1 MVTRQFPKWVRDMT
15 FDELMH
21 WTVALVAAVLG
32 YAIRELWTATQKL
45 RQELSDLEGQLPLLY
60 VQKDD
65 YKEDIGRIMDQ
76 LDRIYKKLE
85 KKVDR

>member
-15 FDELMH
+15 FDKLMD

-32 YAIRELWTATQKL
+32 YAIRELWSATQKL

-65 YKEDIGRIMDQ
+65 YKADIGRIMDQ
-76 LDRIYKKLE
+76 LDRIYNKLE

>member
-1 MVTRQFPKWVRDMT
+1 MT

-32 YAIRELWTATQKL
+32 YAIRELWSATQKL

>member
-1 MVTRQFPKWVRDMT
+1 MT

-21 WTVALVAAVLG
+21 WTVALVSAVLG
-32 YAIRELWTATQKL
+32 YAIRELWSATQKL
-45 RQELSDLEGQLPLLY
+45 RQDLSDLEVQLPLLY

-65 YKEDIGRIMDQ
+65 YKADIGRIMDQ
-76 LDRIYKKLE
+76 LDRIYNKLD

>member
-1 MVTRQFPKWVRDMT
+1 MT
-15 FDELMH
+15 FDKLMD

>member
-1 MVTRQFPKWVRDMT
+1 MT

-21 WTVALVAAVLG
+21 WTVALVSAVLG
-32 YAIRELWTATQKL
+32 YAIRELWSATQKL
-45 RQELSDLEGQLPLLY
+45 RQDLSDLEGQLPLMY

-65 YKEDIGRIMDQ
+65 YKADIGRIMDQ
-76 LDRIYKKLE
+76 LDRIYNKLE

>member
-1 MVTRQFPKWVRDMT
+1 MT

-21 WTVALVAAVLG
+21 WTVALVSAVLG
-32 YAIRELWTATQKL
+32 YAIRELWSATQKL
-45 RQELSDLEGQLPLLY
+45 RQDLSDLEGQLPLLY

-65 YKEDIGRIMDQ
+65 YKADIGRIMDQ
-76 LDRIYKKLE
+76 LDRIYNKLE

>member
-1 MVTRQFPKWVRDMT
+1 MT
-15 FDELMH
+15 FDKLMD

-32 YAIRELWTATQKL
+32 YAIRELWSATQKL

-65 YKEDIGRIMDQ
+65 YKADIGRIMDQ
-76 LDRIYKKLE
+76 LDRIYNKLD

>member
-1 MVTRQFPKWVRDMT
+1 MT

-21 WTVALVAAVLG
+21 WTVALVSAVLG
-32 YAIRELWTATQKL
+32 YAIRELWSATQKL
-45 RQELSDLEGQLPLLY
+45 RQDLSDLEGQLPLLY

-65 YKEDIGRIMDQ
+65 YKADIGRIMDQ
-76 LDRIYKKLE
+76 LDRIYNKLD

>member
-1 MVTRQFPKWVRDMT
+1 MT

>member
-1 MVTRQFPKWVRDMT
+1 MT
-15 FDELMH
+15 FDKLMD

-32 YAIRELWTATQKL
+32 YAIRELWSATQKL

-65 YKEDIGRIMDQ
+65 YKADIGRIMDQ
-76 LDRIYKKLE
+76 LDRIYNKLE

>member
-1 MVTRQFPKWVRDMT
+1 MT

-76 LDRIYKKLE
+76 LDRIYNKLD

>member
-1 MVTRQFPKWVRDMT
+1 MT

-21 WTVALVAAVLG
+21 WTVALVTAVLG
-32 YAIRELWTATQKL
+32 YAIRELWSATQKL

-76 LDRIYKKLE
+76 LDRIYNKLD

>member
-1 MVTRQFPKWVRDMT
+1 MT
-15 FDELMH
+15 FDKLTD

-32 YAIRELWTATQKL
+32 YAIRELWSATQKL

-76 LDRIYKKLE
+76 LDRIYNKLD

>member
-1 MVTRQFPKWVRDMT
+1 MT

-65 YKEDIGRIMDQ
+65 YKADIGRIMDQ
-76 LDRIYKKLE
+76 LDRIYNKLDKKA
-85 KKVDR
+85 DR

>member
-1 MVTRQFPKWVRDMT
+1 MT

-21 WTVALVAAVLG
+21 WTVALVSAVLG
-32 YAIRELWTATQKL
+32 YAIRELWSATQKL
-45 RQELSDLEGQLPLLY
+45 RQDLSDLQGQLPLLY

>member
-1 MVTRQFPKWVRDMT
+1 MT

-65 YKEDIGRIMDQ
+65 YKADIGRIMDQ